1 MEQSK
6 VIRSEQGQAV
16 LLPESLALP
25 DDVRRVDIVAVG
37 RSRVISLVSE
47 NWDKWFEDDNVS
59 DDFMKERGQPV

>member
-37 RSRVISLVSE
+37 RSRVIPPVSE

>member
-1 MEQSK
+1 MEQTK
-6 VIRSEQGQAV
+6 VIRSKQGQAV

-25 DDVRRVDIVAVG
+25 DDVTRVDIVAVG
-37 RSRVISLVSE
+37 RSRVISPVSE

>member
-1 MEQSK
+1 M
-6 VIRSEQGQAV
+6 RSEQGQAV

-37 RSRVISLVSE
+37 RSRVISPVSE

>member
-37 RSRVISLVSE
+37 RSRVISPVSE